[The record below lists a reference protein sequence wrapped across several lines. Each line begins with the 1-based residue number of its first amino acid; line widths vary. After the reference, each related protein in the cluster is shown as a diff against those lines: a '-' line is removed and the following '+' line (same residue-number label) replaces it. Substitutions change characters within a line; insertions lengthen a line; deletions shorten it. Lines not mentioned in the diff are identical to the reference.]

1 MPRARAR
8 DKDGL
13 TRQEAE
19 ACRLLVSGMTQSDA
33 YRQAFKARES
43 EAKSIHERASR
54 LFAKP
59 QVQTRVRKLLDHANI
74 QDLDSVGRA
83 FADLQVDIKRAKE
96 LDNMTAVAQLQRL
109 RLQVLGM
116 LKENVSL
123 TVEQRSDDDSLI
135 KRIAGDDADLAESL
149 RRRLGQEGFD
159 A

>member
-19 ACRLLVSGMTQSDA
+19 ACRLLISGLNQSDA
-33 YRQAFKARES
+33 YRQAFKARELES
-43 EAKSIHERASR
+43 SRIHDRASK

-59 QVQTRVRKLLDHANI
+59 RVQARVRQLLDHANI

-83 FADLQVDIKRAKE
+83 FADLQADIKRAKE